1 MNKKNIIFTPING
14 LLEIHPPEPASN
26 LVPDWYKN
34 TESYMSKEKIPNG
47 EGQTNATIK
56 RCMPVFDAIT
66 AGYII
71 KSYADV
77 FVSQKDGQPYFEWS
91 SGGMIQFHPIEQ
103 ASLHPLKNGTSYPKW
118 INSWGIKTPKG
129 YSTLVIQPMHRES
142 PFTILPGVVDTDD
155 YTAPI
160 NFPFV
165 LNDLSFTGLIP
176 AGTPIAQVIPFK
188 RDAWQMSM
196 GDDKDLQNMSSV
208 NAKLKTKIF
217 DGYKT
222 LFRQPKEY
230 K

>member
-47 EGQTNATIK
+47 EGQTNGTIK